1 MHGHAKGMLYVCI
14 QYAYVFCIAEL
25 YIVYTLGRYGENAFV
40 MVLFCKVM
48 IFNARETTL
57 KACLH

>member
-1 MHGHAKGMLYVCI
+1 M
-14 QYAYVFCIAEL
+14 YAYSMHMYFVL
-25 YIVYTLGRYGENAFV
+25 QNSIVYTLGRYGENAFV